1 MPAIDIDRDPAH
13 EAAQRELDKP
23 IYPKGSVAQRVHEW
37 IHELLYRLIEK
48 GSSLP
53 GGWFTVSVLLTLL
66 VVAIVVAIRIAQRTI
81 RTRRGGD
88 YQVFDAGQLT
98 AAQHRAIAEQFAAE
112 ENWTAAI
119 RHRLRAVA
127 RGLEESGTLDP
138 APGRTANELAEDAAE
153 RIPALAAEFS
163 QSATAFNDVT
173 YGERP
178 GTQAAYQ
185 MIVDLDDHL
194 RFGLG
199 SDPTRARRA
208 TPGRLMGPSPVTVAR
223 HHTRYGVDRGGGCYP
238 RWSRSAPSPQSART

>member
-1 MPAIDIDRDPAH
+1 MPAIDIGRDAAH

-37 IHELLYRLIEK
+37 IHELLYRLLEK

-98 AAQHRAIAEQFAAE
+98 AAQHRAIAEQFAVE

-127 RGLEESGTLDP
+127 RSLEESGTLNP

-178 GTQAAYQ
+178 GTRAGYQ

-194 RFGLG
+194 RF
-199 SDPTRARRA
+199 SSAATRPGPPGQRVSESWARVR
-208 TPGRLMGPSPVTVAR
+208 
-223 HHTRYGVDRGGGCYP
+223 
-238 RWSRSAPSPQSART
+238 

>member
-1 MPAIDIDRDPAH
+1 MPAIDIGRDPAH

-53 GGWFTVSVLLTLL
+53 GGWFTVSVLITLL

-81 RTRRGGD
+81 RTRRGAD
-88 YQVFDAGQLT
+88 YQVFDASQLT
-98 AAQHRAIAEQFAAE
+98 AAQHRAIAERFAAE

-127 RGLEESGTLDP
+127 RSLEESGTLDP

-163 QSATAFNDVT
+163 QSAIAFNDVT

-178 GTQAAYQ
+178 GTHAAYQ

-194 RFGLG
+194 RF
-199 SDPTRARRA
+199 SSAATRPGPPGQRPADSWARVR
-208 TPGRLMGPSPVTVAR
+208 
-223 HHTRYGVDRGGGCYP
+223 
-238 RWSRSAPSPQSART
+238 

>member
-1 MPAIDIDRDPAH
+1 MPGIDIGRDPAH
-13 EAAQRELDKP
+13 AAAQRELDKP

-98 AAQHRAIAEQFAAE
+98 AARHRAIAEQFAAE

-127 RGLEESGTLDP
+127 RALEESGTLDP

-178 GTQAAYQ
+178 GTPAAYQ

-194 RFGLG
+194 RFG
-199 SDPTRARRA
+199 PAATR
-208 TPGRLMGPSPVTVAR
+208 PGPAGQRPADSW
-223 HHTRYGVDRGGGCYP
+223 DRV
-238 RWSRSAPSPQSART
+238 R